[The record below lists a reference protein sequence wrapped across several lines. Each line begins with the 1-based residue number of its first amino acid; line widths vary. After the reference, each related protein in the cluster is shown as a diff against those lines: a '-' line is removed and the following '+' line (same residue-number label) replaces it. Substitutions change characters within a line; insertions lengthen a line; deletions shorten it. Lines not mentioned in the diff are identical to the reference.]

1 MMELPVYIDGK
12 REGSLRVERQGTM
25 TAITAQLRDIGRVV
39 RLSVYGE
46 KAGYLGIPEPAG
58 GGTLRLE
65 KRFTPMEMLQFPQR
79 MEYAAD
85 RPLDRERAPSKPEPV
100 PAGESQVRRHVL
112 WMGGKPYFF

>member
-1 MMELPVYIDGK
+1 MELPVYIDGK
-12 REGSLRVERQGTM
+12 REGALTVERQGTM
-25 TAITAQLRDIGRVV
+25 TAMTVQVRDVGRVV

-85 RPLDRERAPSKPEPV
+85 RPMDRRTPAAQPAEAPKPDT
-100 PAGESQVRRHVL
+100 AKRHVL

>member
-1 MMELPVYIDGK
+1 MELPVYIDGK
-12 REGSLRVERQGTM
+12 REGALTVERRGTVTAM
-25 TAITAQLRDIGRVV
+25 TVQVRDVGRVV

-58 GGTLRLE
+58 GGMLRLE
-65 KRFTPMEMLQFPQR
+65 KQFTPMQMLQFPQR

-85 RPLDRERAPSKPEPV
+85 RPLDRRAPAEKPAETPEKG
-100 PAGESQVRRHVL
+100 GEKRHVL

>member
-1 MMELPVYIDGK
+1 MELPVYIDGK
-12 REGSLRVERQGTM
+12 REGSLTVERQGTM
-25 TAITAQLRDIGRVV
+25 TAMAVTVRDVGRVV

-58 GGTLRLE
+58 GGMLRLE
-65 KRFTPMEMLQFPQR
+65 KRLTPMQMLQFPQR

-85 RPLDRERAPSKPEPV
+85 RPLDRRTGPAAPEEKPA
-100 PAGESQVRRHVL
+100 PAPERRHVL